1 MTASP
6 ARAGTISRFIYDPE
20 RLRGEVGA
28 AVTRRNTLDDDGSD
42 ARSDD
47 SLAIDQDFESETN
60 TYPAGSDKAATHAG
74 ALKAACRGIR
84 EQQTSLDQNRATR
97 SIENDQSIL

>member
-6 ARAGTISRFIYDPE
+6 ARAGTISRFIFEPE
-20 RLRGEVGA
+20 RLRGEVGT
-28 AVTRRNTLDDDGSD
+28 AVTRRNTFDGDGSD

-47 SLAIDQDFESETN
+47 ALAIDQDFESQTN

-74 ALKAACRGIR
+74 ALKAPCRGIR
-84 EQQTSLDQNRATR
+84 EQQTSLDQNRTTR
-97 SIENDQSIL
+97 AIENDQSIL